1 MLEMECT
8 NLTPSSVLETSGHV
22 ERFTDYMTRDAKT
35 GECFRADKLL
45 EDAIDKFIESQPAMP
60 QTEVDAHRIVQVH
73 TNFLHDSDAC

>member
-22 ERFTDYMTRDAKT
+22 ERFTDFMTKDGKT

-45 EDAIDKFIESQPAMP
+45 EDAIDKFI
-60 QTEVDAHRIVQVH
+60 DANKGLSAEEIEQHRIIQVYI
-73 TNFLHDSDAC
+73 

>member
-22 ERFTDYMTRDAKT
+22 ERFTDFMTRDVQT

-45 EDAIDKFIESQPAMP
+45 EDAIDRFLAARPGLGADEAEQ
-60 QTEVDAHRIVQVH
+60 HRVIQVQV
-73 TNFLHDSDAC
+73 FDVE

>member
-22 ERFTDYMTRDAKT
+22 ERFTDFMTRDAQT

-45 EDAIDKFIESQPAMP
+45 EDAIDRFLAARPGLTGDEAEQHRVIQVTACAMFC
-60 QTEVDAHRIVQVH
+60 V
-73 TNFLHDSDAC
+73 L